1 MSVLRYRLF
10 SEKSKQEFRDILK
23 NNNAHTELDLPYLK
37 MVVYCEQDLSTS
49 FSNLLKVSPDSLI

>member
-23 NNNAHTELDLPYLK
+23 NNNARTELDLPYMK
-37 MVVYCEQDLSTS
+37 MIVYCEQDLSAS
-49 FSNLLKVSPDSLI
+49 FSNLLKVSPDSL